1 MDAKWFIDD
10 RRQPELKATTR
21 PFRPRPQP
29 GMEQVRVEAKYGV
42 SGKFEYLFDR
52 GRHNWLPVFAPDGEL
67 ALPQD
72 AREMLMPLELIP
84 PEDQPWQRVQ
94 GLVPE
99 ESDYGPAYSQ
109 ALIETSPESGAFV
122 LFSLRRRS
130 DRSRKGD
137 TQKKWKKPR

>member
-1 MDAKWFIDD
+1 
-10 RRQPELKATTR
+10 
-21 PFRPRPQP
+21 
-29 GMEQVRVEAKYGV
+29 
-42 SGKFEYLFDR
+42 
-52 GRHNWLPVFAPDGEL
+52 VFAPEGEL

-72 AREMLMPLELIP
+72 ARAILMPLELIP

-109 ALIETSPESGAFV
+109 ALIETSPESGAYV

-130 DRSRKGD
+130 ESSGRGGTPKRRK
-137 TQKKWKKPR
+137 